1 MSRPTLLLATA
12 LLAACL
18 TPSTHLAINTASA
31 APAKRADLK
40 ITAGDVKVS
49 GARVAGWF
57 IVRNQGR
64 RAAPASS
71 TAVKVDGRRLRS
83 VATPALAP
91 GDQAKVRFRVRPPGG
106 THRISVCADRRD
118 RVAER
123 RERNNCRRLG
133 RVTLASSSVPTHPVD
148 YTPGSVFRI
157 GTSPREYWM
166 YVPKAY
172 DDRHRTPTRLV
183 VFVHGCGGTG
193 EEYATLIKNL
203 VAGLDHLVMTPGLG
217 RDGQCW
223 DPTADAGPLRRAI
236 ADVKTRFNV
245 DPRRVVLG
253 GYSSGSTLAGQVA
266 FEHAKQF
273 AGLLVVPGRP
283 FWSDDNRD
291 ELMAGAAW
299 KLNIAWRAHTGDEYY
314 PIATLRAD
322 KRALNEAGFPLAFS
336 EAGGGHGFTEEDL
349 DFVFG
354 KAAGWTS
361 P

>member
-1 MSRPTLLLATA
+1 VPRPTLLLAAA

-18 TPSTHLAINTASA
+18 APSTYAADAA
-31 APAKRADLK
+31 APKRADLK
-40 ITAGDVKVS
+40 PTAGDVDVS
-49 GARVAGWF
+49 GTRATGWF
-57 IVRNQGR
+57 TVRNRGN
-64 RAAPASS
+64 RAAPATS
-71 TAVKVDGRRLRS
+71 AAIRVDGRRVRS
-83 VATPALAP
+83 VATPPLAP
-91 GDQAKVRFRVRPPGG
+91 GERATIRFRVRPGGG

-118 RVAER
+118 MVTER

-133 RVTLASSSVPTHPVD
+133 RVTLSSSTVPTNPVD

-157 GTSPREYWM
+157 GTSPHEYWM

-172 DDRHRTPTRLV
+172 DDSHRTPTRIV

-217 RDGQCW
+217 KDGQCW

-236 ADVKTRFNV
+236 DDVKTRFNV

-266 FEHAKQF
+266 FEDAEDF
-273 AGLLVVPGRP
+273 AGLVVVPGRP
-283 FWSDDNRD
+283 FWSDDNRAD
-291 ELMAGAAW
+291 LMAGADW

-322 KRALNEAGFPLAFS
+322 KRVLKKAGFPVAWS
-336 EAGGGHGFTEEDL
+336 ETGGGHAFTEQDL

-354 KAAGWTS
+354 KAASWTS